1 MYKVDNHNN
10 ILLIRGDSIPGISIL
25 VLKENGEEYVMQQ
38 GDELKFTM
46 KKKTEDRAPVLQKT
60 IENGQLFIDPEDTE
74 LLECGVYRYD
84 VQLTYTRNGRRIVDT
99 IIPPANFKLL
109 EEVTW

>member
-1 MYKVDNHNN
+1 MYKVDDNNN
-10 ILLIRGDSIPGISIL
+10 ILLIRGDSIPGATIFI
-25 VLKENGEEYVMQQ
+25 LKENNEPFTLQS
-38 GDELKFTM
+38 GDELKFTL
-46 KKKTEDRAPVLQKT
+46 KRKSSDRTPILQKT
-60 IENGQLFIDPEDTE
+60 ITDGQLFIDPEDTE